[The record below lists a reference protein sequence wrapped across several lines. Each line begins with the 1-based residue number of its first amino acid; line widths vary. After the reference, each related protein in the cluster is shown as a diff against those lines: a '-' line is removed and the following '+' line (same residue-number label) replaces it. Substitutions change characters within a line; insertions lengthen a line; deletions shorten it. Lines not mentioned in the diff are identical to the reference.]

1 MAKAP
6 LFSWQSFADT
16 KLSRRAAAATNGAD
30 FAAFAVSAAAH
41 QAVEKMPSLT

>member
-16 KLSRRAAAATNGAD
+16 KLSRGARLLLPM
-30 FAAFAVSAAAH
+30 
-41 QAVEKMPSLT
+41 EPISLLLP